1 MSNIQTGRKT
11 NYRWVICAMLFF
23 ATTVNY
29 LDRQVLSLT
38 FEDFIR
44 PEFHWTDSDYG
55 NITGIFS
62 LFYAIAML
70 LAGRFVDWLDTKKGY
85 MWSIGIWSFG
95 ACIHAVCGI
104 LTSSIVGVEDLAAV
118 TVAETAARIAL
129 ISSTLFIIARCVL
142 ALGEAGNFP
151 AAIKAT
157 AEYFPKRDR
166 EIGRA
171 HV

>member
-1 MSNIQTGRKT
+1 MSTQKGNAKMT

-23 ATTVNY
+23 ATTINY

-70 LAGRFVDWLDTKKGY
+70 VAGKFVDWMGTKKGF
-85 MWSIGIWSFG
+85 MWAIGVWSFG
-95 ACIHAVCGI
+95 ACIHALCGI
-104 LTSSIVGVEDLAAV
+104 ITEGMVGLPNAEAMRLASD
-118 TVAETAARIAL
+118 AELVARIAL
-129 ISSTLFIIARCVL
+129 ISSTLFVIALKCEVKW
-142 ALGEAGNFP
+142 P
-151 AAIKAT
+151 
-157 AEYFPKRDR
+157 
-166 EIGRA
+166 
-171 HV
+171 

>member
-1 MSNIQTGRKT
+1 MSYQKGNAKMT
-11 NYRWVICAMLFF
+11 NYRWVVCAMLFF

-70 LAGRFVDWLDTKKGY
+70 VAGKFVDWMGTKKGY
-85 MWSIGIWSFG
+85 MWAMMNRVLLIRAIRATSSASVVRRIAVASGKPTIPSVMMPQRAW
-95 ACIHAVCGI
+95 IHAPNDH
-104 LTSSIVGVEDLAAV
+104 TP
-118 TVAETAARIAL
+118 IA
-129 ISSTLFIIARCVL
+129 
-142 ALGEAGNFP
+142 
-151 AAIKAT
+151 
-157 AEYFPKRDR
+157 
-166 EIGRA
+166 
-171 HV
+171 HM